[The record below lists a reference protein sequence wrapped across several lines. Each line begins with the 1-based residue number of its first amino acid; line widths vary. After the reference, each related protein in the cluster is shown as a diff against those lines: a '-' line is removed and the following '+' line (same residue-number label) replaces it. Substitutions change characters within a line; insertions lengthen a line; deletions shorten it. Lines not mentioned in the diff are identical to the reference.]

1 MHHTE
6 SYNKH
11 NEWYNTHFP
20 SELPPFLLI
29 KMKKFL
35 YDALVKLRAM
45 PSQVLTT
52 IIFKQLPDE
61 NTKNLLKKNGYDLVY
76 IPENPYLN

>member
-1 MHHTE
+1 
-6 SYNKH
+6 
-11 NEWYNTHFP
+11 
-20 SELPPFLLI
+20 
-29 KMKKFL
+29 MKKFL

-52 IIFKQLPDE
+52 VIFKQLPDE
-61 NTKNLLKKNGYDLVY
+61 DTINLLKKNGYDLVY